1 MITTVLSFIVV
12 LGFLIFIHE
21 LGHYL
26 AARHVNVRVETFSI
40 GFPPK
45 MTGFRRG
52 NTDYQICWIP
62 LGGYVRLFGQ
72 NVMDED
78 LNDPENYASKSVWQ
92 RFYIL
97 VAGPAMNLV
106 FAFIFMPLVYLVG
119 VDAPAYLSAPPV
131 VQQVKVE
138 SFAASV
144 GLQAGD
150 EVIAVNDR
158 EIRNSVSYT
167 HLTLPTTCTV

>member
-62 LGGYVRLFGQ
+62 LYIVLK
-72 NVMDED
+72 
-78 LNDPENYASKSVWQ
+78 AS
-92 RFYIL
+92 FL
-97 VAGPAMNLV
+97 TP
-106 FAFIFMPLVYLVG
+106 
-119 VDAPAYLSAPPV
+119 SA
-131 VQQVKVE
+131 
-138 SFAASV
+138 
-144 GLQAGD
+144 
-150 EVIAVNDR
+150 
-158 EIRNSVSYT
+158 
-167 HLTLPTTCTV
+167 HH

>member
-72 NVMDED
+72 NVP
-78 LNDPENYASKSVWQ
+78 N
-92 RFYIL
+92 
-97 VAGPAMNLV
+97 
-106 FAFIFMPLVYLVG
+106 PL
-119 VDAPAYLSAPPV
+119 
-131 VQQVKVE
+131 
-138 SFAASV
+138 
-144 GLQAGD
+144 
-150 EVIAVNDR
+150 
-158 EIRNSVSYT
+158 
-167 HLTLPTTCTV
+167 CTVVTLIQNFTKMKNN